1 MKVGDLV
8 RCDDW
13 VFDGIVGII
22 IEFLPGRVS
31 KTNGIR
37 ILTSKGFRRVS
48 CLNAKVINESR

>member
-13 VFDGIVGII
+13 VFEGIVGII
-22 IEFLPGRVS
+22 IDFIPGRIN

-48 CLNAKVINESR
+48 CLNAKVISESR

>member
-1 MKVGDLV
+1 MKKGDLV

-13 VFDGIVGII
+13 VFGGIIGII
-22 IEFLPGRVS
+22 IDFLPGRIS

>member
-22 IEFLPGRVS
+22 IEFLPGRIS

-48 CLNAKVINESR
+48 CLDAKVINESR